1 MTSRI
6 FLQDSN
12 DVGFK
17 AFAAAT
23 LAAAPAVGLGN
34 SVRFIHQRSDSIHSN
49 HNLHHRSTLT
59 VYSQ

>member
-23 LAAAPAVGLGN
+23 LADAQDLKCSLQA
-34 SVRFIHQRSDSIHSN
+34 
-49 HNLHHRSTLT
+49 
-59 VYSQ
+59 